1 MRIVRRLGWA
11 AALALL
17 WAPSASLG
25 FDLTGTWEVSAQTC
39 KGFASSTSAPE
50 PFRQKRDPG
59 ATTLEITQTGGDLNL
74 SFTRVFLGGVN
85 LYDGWA
91 FDERKN
97 STGLAIR
104 PDRSVGGFTACGG
117 IPEDLM
123 GASARTELATIES
136 AKLSGSGKAKMKLT
150 VKAVQFGFET
160 GMSPVTN
167 WSWDCRYT
175 LLRVDDTDRG
185 VPACP

>member
-1 MRIVRRLGWA
+1 MRIVGRLGWV

-39 KGFASSTSAPE
+39 KGFASSTSEPE

-74 SFTRVFLGGVN
+74 SFTRAFLGGAN

-97 STGLAIR
+97 SGGLPIR
-104 PDRSVGGFTACGG
+104 PDRSVGDSPCAGEF
-117 IPEDLM
+117 P
-123 GASARTELATIES
+123 RT
-136 AKLSGSGKAKMKLT
+136 
-150 VKAVQFGFET
+150 
-160 GMSPVTN
+160 
-167 WSWDCRYT
+167 
-175 LLRVDDTDRG
+175 
-185 VPACP
+185 